1 MQGKRGDRGTGMH
14 MPEMAEMTNVGWEL
28 RFNFQTFTSCTHHL
42 AIPGVAVALRIQR
55 SKVYILVSKQG

>member
-1 MQGKRGDRGTGMH
+1 MH